1 MREIEAIQTRL
12 DGYQKAVETQIL
24 VDLRQRLDVNSLRTD
39 RGFQELNGE
48 VQKLILS
55 LSQGANTFNKV
66 ANAIQSEH
74 KQTRELI
81 VEMSRQYQQSQDERE
96 NRKRLLKSLWFDEL
110 LRREEKIEDAH
121 RKTFE
126 WIFERP
132 EHYTG
137 SWDNFVEWLE
147 KGDHFYWIHGKAG
160 SGKSTL
166 MSFLYQD
173 HRLPESLATW
183 SANGPVLMPRFYFWS
198 GGTEMERSVEGMLRS
213 LLWQIMNALPDL
225 YVGVSQE
232 DLHSSGLG
240 PVWTEK
246 RLRQRLQDAIQHLP
260 KTHSICF
267 FIDGL
272 DEFDGDQDG
281 LIGLLKDIAH
291 NPKIKIC
298 LSSRPLQAFTRTFE
312 ATSKLCLQDMT
323 LKDIRIFVLD
333 KFREISRSSPKLAQ
347 ELTETILDRA
357 EGVFLWVS
365 LAVRDLL
372 RGFSNEDSPE
382 QLVKRLM
389 FLPNEIEK
397 VYELMLSQIEKGY
410 QHEAAIFLQIAL
422 HGRDSSLLS
431 HTLAS
436 HSGLDDMLR
445 SHEKIPILELVKLS
459 HRTRSRIITTCAGLL
474 GIAADQENTVNNT
487 IDDEGPTDDE
497 EKTVDEEN
505 TDEEEQVLDFNEQGH
520 PISNEGSSGYGYE
533 ASDSDEPSL
542 YEYPGETED
551 LQTKSLADKNH
562 VDFVHRSAVDFMH
575 DPNQG
580 GAFLKDN
587 KLDNFHPQVLYVKV
601 LIARI
606 RLFGLRENDSIDIM
620 SNIARAERDTK
631 VPQTTLCNLLENTM
645 SRIDRDYGDSHDD
658 SHWSERWGGV
668 PGSWKSTR
676 EEYYQRQKDS
686 PETRLST
693 STESIKCQP
702 DTLDTSSLILDT
714 AWSFLKFAA
723 SHGILRY
730 VRHILENNTTMPTK
744 DVVIYL
750 LHLSI
755 LSVQEPSRWVSDVA
769 IILTGLH
776 FAQELL
782 SRGIDL
788 DPELS
793 IDPTVWSMF
802 LVRMCSTL
810 LSSVEFTF
818 FPSEDEV
825 LELHAE
831 FAKTMIA
838 FIANGAR
845 LKQRIITTLTYDS
858 SGQDSKKYRSRFDL
872 SVWAVAELCL
882 KGRSEL
888 SEIKQ
893 ACIHGGAP
901 YYARC
906 FSVQVRSTGRAGM
919 L

>member
-1 MREIEAIQTRL
+1 MT
-12 DGYQKAVETQIL
+12 
-24 VDLRQRLDVNSLRTD
+24 DLRQRLDVISLETD
-39 RGFQELNGE
+39 RGFQELKDE

-55 LSQGANTFNKV
+55 VSQGASTFNTVSK
-66 ANAIQSEH
+66 AIQSEH
-74 KQTRELI
+74 RQTRELI
-81 VEMSRQYQQSQDERE
+81 VDISRQSQQLQDEKE

-110 LRREEKIEDAH
+110 RRREEKIEDAH

-132 EHYTG
+132 EHCTG

-173 HRLPESLATW
+173 CRLSASLATW

-198 GGTEMERSVEGMLRS
+198 GGTEMERSVEGLLRS
-213 LLWQIMNALPDL
+213 LLWQIMNALPEL
-225 YVGVSQE
+225 HVELSQE

-246 RLRQRLQDAIQHLP
+246 RLRERLHDAIQHLP

-272 DEFDGDQDG
+272 DEFDGDQDS
-281 LIGLLKDIAH
+281 LISLLKGIAQ
-291 NPKIKIC
+291 NTKIKIC
-298 LSSRPLQAFTRTFE
+298 LSSRPLQVFLRAFE
-312 ATSKLCLQDMT
+312 ASSKLCLQDMT
-323 LKDIRIFVLD
+323 RKDIRIFVLD
-333 KFREISRSSPKLAQ
+333 KFREISRSSPELSQ
-347 ELTETILDRA
+347 ELTEKILDRA

-372 RGFSNEDSPE
+372 RGFRNEDSPE
-382 QLVKRLM
+382 QLVKRLI

-397 VYELMLSQIEKGY
+397 VYERMLSQIEKGY
-410 QHEAAIFLQIAL
+410 RHEAAIFLQIAL
-422 HGRDSSLLS
+422 HGGDSSLLS

-445 SHEKIPILELVKLS
+445 SHEKIPILELIKLS

-474 GIAADQENTVNNT
+474 GIAADQENTDNNT
-487 IDDEGPTDDE
+487 IDDEGATDDE
-497 EKTVDEEN
+497 EKTYDQENIDEEVK
-505 TDEEEQVLDFNEQGH
+505 VLDFDEQRH
-520 PISNEGSSGYGYE
+520 PISNEGNSGYSDE
-533 ASDSDEPSL
+533 ASDFIKPSL
-542 YEYPGETED
+542 YKVPGEATD
-551 LQTKSLADKNH
+551 WQTKSFAENDYVH
-562 VDFVHRSAVDFMH
+562 FVHRSAVDFMH

-606 RLFGLRENDSIDIM
+606 RLFGLRDNHDSIIKIM
-620 SNIARAERDTK
+620 SNIARAERDTQ
-631 VPQTTLCNLLENTM
+631 VPQTTLCNLLENIM
-645 SRIDRDYGDSHDD
+645 SRIDQRYRDPHDD
-658 SHWSERWGGV
+658 SHWSERWGDL
-668 PGSWKSTR
+668 PESWKRTK
-676 EEYYQRQKDS
+676 EQYYRRQKDS
-686 PETRLST
+686 PQTRLST
-693 STESIKCQP
+693 STESIKSQP

-714 AWSFLKFAA
+714 EWSFLTFAA

-730 VRHILENNTTMPTK
+730 VRHILENNTTMTTK

-750 LHLSI
+750 LHVSI
-755 LSVQEPSRWVSDVA
+755 LSVHEPNRWIRDVA

-788 DPELS
+788 DPEVS
-793 IDPTVWSMF
+793 SDSTVWSMF
-802 LVRMCSTL
+802 LVRMCILL
-810 LSSVEFTF
+810 LSTVGITL
-818 FPSEDEV
+818 FPSEDLV
-825 LELHAE
+825 LELPAE

-838 FIANGAR
+838 FIANGAA
-845 LKQRIITTLTYDS
+845 LKQRIVITLALPHSRTYCF
-858 SGQDSKKYRSRFDL
+858 RFDL

-888 SEIKQ
+888 FEIKE
-893 ACIHGGAP
+893 ACIRAGAP

-906 FSVQVRSTGRAGM
+906 FSVQISGM
-919 L
+919 LY